1 METYS
6 VVIVED
12 HKLLSQAIAGLVNS
26 FEQFKVSYLCS
37 NGKELLTKFKTPENR
52 PDIVLIDVN
61 MPILNGIETT
71 RIITKEYPNIKVIAL
86 SVVEDEATIINMLK
100 VGAKGYL
107 LKDIEKD
114 ILETALKEVIKNGYY
129 YTQDV
134 SHILVNSLNEKGAS
148 KVKLKER
155 EIEFIKHACSEMT
168 YKEISEKMFLSPKT
182 VDGYRDNLFQ
192 KLHLKNRIGL
202 VLYAIKHKIF
212 EV

>member
-71 RIITKEYPNIKVIAL
+71 RIITKEYPDIKVIAL

>member
-1 METYS
+1 MKTYS

-26 FEQFKVSYLCS
+26 FEEFKVSYLCY
-37 NGKELLTKFKTPENR
+37 NGKELLTKFKIPENR

-71 RIITKEYPNIKVIAL
+71 RIITQEYPDVRVIAL

-107 LKDIEKD
+107 LKDIEKN
-114 ILETALKEVIKNGYY
+114 ILEIALKEVIKNGYY

-134 SHILVNSLNEKGAS
+134 SHILVNSLNGKDTS
-148 KVKLKER
+148 IIKLKER
-155 EIEFIKHACSEMT
+155 EIEFIKYACSEMT

-182 VDGYRDNLFQ
+182 IDGYRDSLFQ

>member
-1 METYS
+1 MKTYS

-26 FEQFKVSYLCS
+26 FEEFKVSYLCY
-37 NGKELLTKFKTPENR
+37 NGKELLTKFKIPENR

-71 RIITKEYPNIKVIAL
+71 RIITQEYPNVRVIAL

-107 LKDIEKD
+107 LKDIEKN
-114 ILETALKEVIKNGYY
+114 ILEIALKEVIKNGYY

-134 SHILVNSLNEKGAS
+134 SHILVNSLNGKDTS
-148 KVKLKER
+148 KIELKER
-155 EIEFIKHACSEMT
+155 EIEFIKYACSEMT

-182 VDGYRDNLFQ
+182 IDGYRDSLFQ